1 MPTVSG
7 TVIDGCLPHLSRDP
21 RNAGRHPRSDTVG
34 VPKTAPLGRRW
45 QYLGI
50 QGCPTL
56 CPVGASRCPKEAVA
70 EHREPERHA
79 EGIARAQGAGQGS
92 GEASGLY
99 F

>member
-7 TVIDGCLPHLSRDP
+7 TVTDGRLPRLSRDP
-21 RNAGRHPRSDTVG
+21 RNAGRHPRAGTVG

-45 QYLGI
+45 QCLGI

-56 CPVGASRCPKEAVA
+56 CLVGASRCPKEAVA
-70 EHREPERHA
+70 EHRGPERHT
-79 EGIARAQGAGQGS
+79 EGAARTRGAGQGS